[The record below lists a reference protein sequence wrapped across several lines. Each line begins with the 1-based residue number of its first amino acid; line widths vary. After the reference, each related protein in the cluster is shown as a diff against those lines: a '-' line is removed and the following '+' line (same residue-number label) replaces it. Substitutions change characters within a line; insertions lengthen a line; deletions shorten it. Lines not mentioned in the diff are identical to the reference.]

1 MAKTK
6 SRYICRQCGYTSSK
20 WLGRCPECGTW
31 NSFDEEITSAKPSRY
46 GGMTTSGSPPIP
58 LSQIEGGEGE
68 RISTGIGELD
78 RVLGGGLVPGSV
90 VLIGGDP
97 GIGKSTLLLQASHR
111 ISESYAPCLYV
122 TGEESPAQ
130 IKMRAG
136 RLGIESDKLYILC
149 ETDVNAIKEHI
160 LNMKPSAVVIDS
172 IQTVY
177 KPEMESSPGSVSQV
191 RESAADFTML
201 AKSLGPPT
209 FLVGHVTKEGAIAGP
224 KLVEHMV
231 DTVLYFEG
239 DRQHAYR
246 ILRATKN
253 RFGSTN
259 EIGIFEMRAEGLV
272 EVENPSEVFLGE
284 RRLEISGTAVV
295 SGIEGTRPILF
306 ELQALVV
313 PSNMTIPRRTSTGVD
328 HNRLSLL
335 LAVLEKRVGL
345 KVGGMDVF
353 VNVTGGI
360 RIDEPAVD
368 LGIISAVVSSIR
380 DIPIDPWTVIIGEV
394 GLGGEVRGVSQAE
407 RRVNEAEKLGFK
419 RVILPEANLKSLGFK
434 TEVELFPVGNIYEA
448 LGVILTDNRRV

>member
-1 MAKTK
+1 
-6 SRYICRQCGYTSSK
+6 
-20 WLGRCPECGTW
+20 
-31 NSFDEEITSAKPSRY
+31 
-46 GGMTTSGSPPIP
+46 
-58 LSQIEGGEGE
+58 
-68 RISTGIGELD
+68 
-78 RVLGGGLVPGSV
+78 
-90 VLIGGDP
+90 
-97 GIGKSTLLLQASHR
+97 
-111 ISESYAPCLYV
+111 
-122 TGEESPAQ
+122 
-130 IKMRAG
+130 
-136 RLGIESDKLYILC
+136 
-149 ETDVNAIKEHI
+149 
-160 LNMKPSAVVIDS
+160 
-172 IQTVY
+172 
-177 KPEMESSPGSVSQV
+177 
-191 RESAADFTML
+191 
-201 AKSLGPPT
+201 
-209 FLVGHVTKEGAIAGP
+209 
-224 KLVEHMV
+224 MV

-284 RRLEISGTAVV
+284 RRHEISGTTVV

-345 KVGGMDVF
+345 RVGQMDVF

-360 RIDEPAVD
+360 RIEEPAAD

-394 GLGGEVRGVSQAE
+394 GLGGEVRGVNQVE
-407 RRVNEAEKLGFK
+407 KRVNEAEKLGFK
-419 RVILPEANLKSLGFK
+419 RVILPEANLKSLGSK
-434 TEVELFPVGNIYEA
+434 TRIELLPVKNIYET
-448 LGVILTDNRRV
+448 LGLILTDRRT

>member
-6 SRYICRQCGYTSSK
+6 SQYICRECGYISSK

-31 NSFDEEITSAKPSRY
+31 NSFDEEIASAKPSRY
-46 GGMTTSGSPPIP
+46 GGMTTSGAPPTP
-58 LSQIEGGEGE
+58 LSQIKGGEGE

-97 GIGKSTLLLQASHR
+97 GIGKSTLLLQTSHR
-111 ISESYAPCLYV
+111 ISESYAPSLYV

-149 ETDVNAIKEHI
+149 ETDVNSIKEHI

-177 KPEMESSPGSVSQV
+177 KPELESSPGSVSQV

-284 RRLEISGTAVV
+284 RRHEISGTTVV

-368 LGIISAVVSSIR
+368 LGLISAVVSSIR
-380 DIPIDPWTVIIGEV
+380 DIPVDPWTVIIGEV
-394 GLGGEVRGVSQAE
+394 GLGGEVRGVSQVE
-407 RRVNEAEKLGFK
+407 KRVNEAEKLGFK
-419 RVILPEANLKSLGFK
+419 RVILPEANLKSIGFETK
-434 TEVELFPVGNIYEA
+434 IELLPVKSIYET
-448 LGVILTDNRRV
+448 LGLILTDKRRM

>member
-1 MAKTK
+1 MAKTR
-6 SRYICRQCGYTSSK
+6 SRYVCRECGYISSK

-31 NSFDEEITSAKPSRY
+31 NSFDEEISSAKPSRY
-46 GGMTTSGSPPIP
+46 GGMTTSGAPPIP
-58 LSQIEGGEGE
+58 LSQIKGGGGE

-111 ISESYAPCLYV
+111 ISESYAPSLYV

-136 RLGIESDKLYILC
+136 RLGIESDKLHILC
-149 ETDVNAIKEHI
+149 ETDVNSIKEHI
-160 LNMKPSAVVIDS
+160 LNMQPSAVVIDS

-177 KPEMESSPGSVSQV
+177 KPELESSPGSVSQV
-191 RESAADFTML
+191 RESAAEFTML

-284 RRLEISGTAVV
+284 RRHEISGTTVV

-368 LGIISAVVSSIR
+368 LGLISAVVSSIR
-380 DIPIDPWTVIIGEV
+380 DIPVDPWTVIIGEV
-394 GLGGEVRGVSQAE
+394 GLGGEVRGVSQVE
-407 RRVNEAEKLGFK
+407 KRINEAEKLGFK
-419 RVILPEANLKSLGFK
+419 RVILPEANIKSIGFETK
-434 TEVELFPVGNIYEA
+434 IKLLPVKSIYET
-448 LGVILTDNRRV
+448 LGLILTDRP

>member
-1 MAKTK
+1 MAKTR
-6 SRYICRQCGYTSSK
+6 SRYICRECGYISSK

-31 NSFDEEITSAKPSRY
+31 NSFDEEVTSAKPTRY
-46 GGMTTSGSPPIP
+46 GGMTTSGAPPMP

-90 VLIGGDP
+90 ILIGGDP
-97 GIGKSTLLLQASHR
+97 GIGKSTLLLQAAHR

-136 RLGIESDKLYILC
+136 RLGIESNKLFILC
-149 ETDVNAIKEHI
+149 ETDVNSIKEHI
-160 LNMKPSAVVIDS
+160 SNMKPSAVVVDS

-177 KPEMESSPGSVSQV
+177 KPELESSPGSVTQV
-191 RESAADFTML
+191 RESAADFTVL

-284 RRLEISGTAVV
+284 RRHEISGTTVV

-345 KVGGMDVF
+345 RVGQMDVF

-360 RIDEPAVD
+360 RIEEPAAD

-394 GLGGEVRGVSQAE
+394 GLGGEVRGVNQVE
-407 RRVNEAEKLGFK
+407 KRVNEAEKLGFK
-419 RVILPEANLKSLGFK
+419 RVILPEANLKSLGSK
-434 TEVELFPVGNIYEA
+434 TRIELLPVKNIYET
-448 LGVILTDNRRV
+448 LGLILTDRRT